1 MNVFELVK
9 DRITVPEAAAYYGLE
24 PSRNGMA
31 RCPFHPDR
39 HPSMK
44 LNDRHFFCFGCGASG
59 DVVDLVSRLLD
70 LNPMSA
76 AQRLYYDFG
85 LDSQPAQKAEVT
97 CREPTFREQERRCF
111 LALRD
116 YLLLLRSW
124 KEKDAP
130 ETVDGPF
137 TDRFCEACQ
146 MEVIVEDLLEA
157 LLFEPAEVQRRK
169 VEELRSIVPELE
181 DYVRR
186 KKEEDYEAE
195 GIGA

>member
-1 MNVFELVK
+1 MNLFELVK

-31 RCPFHPDR
+31 RCPFHEDH

-44 LNDRHFFCFGCGASG
+44 LNDRCFFCFGCGASG

-85 LDSQPAQKAEVT
+85 LDSDAPRKEPAP
-97 CREPTFREQERRCF
+97 RESTFREQERRCF

-146 MEVIVEDLLEA
+146 MEAIVEDLLEA

-186 KKEEDYEAE
+186 KKEEDHEAE